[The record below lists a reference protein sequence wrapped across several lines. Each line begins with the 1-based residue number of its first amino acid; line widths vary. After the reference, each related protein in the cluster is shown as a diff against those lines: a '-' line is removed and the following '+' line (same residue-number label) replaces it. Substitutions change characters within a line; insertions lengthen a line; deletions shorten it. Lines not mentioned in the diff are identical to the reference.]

1 MKLLYITNG
10 ITGAGGLE
18 RVLSVKT
25 SMLAEDFGYTVHIL
39 SLNEGGVKPFFTFS
53 DKVVL
58 HSAELSGNPVYYF
71 FKYKIGIQ
79 KMVSKVQPEIICVC
93 DDGLKGFFLP
103 YMIRTEAK
111 WIYESHAS
119 VNLGD
124 RGRGVSVGVKFQHSL
139 KQVLGKAFS
148 KIVLLTE
155 SNKKEWALDNLVI
168 IPNPLPFRISGVSS
182 LQSKKVI
189 AVGSFGYNKGYDLLL
204 KIWRNVETGFPDWEL
219 DVYGKGTYENLL
231 PDADKLGLQRIN
243 FHQSTPDIATKYLE
257 SSIFVLPSRSEGF
270 GMVIIEAMSCGLPV
284 VSFNCPHGPGDI
296 ITDGKDGFLI
306 ENGNNIQ
313 FAQKLQLLMA
323 NADLRL
329 EFGSVGKKSSEKYL
343 PQKIVRQWDDLF
355 TSLVQSNN

>member
-25 SMLAEDFGYTVHIL
+25 SMLADDFGYTVHIL

-58 HSAELSGNPVYYF
+58 HSAEVSGNRVCYF
-71 FKYKIGIQ
+71 FKYITGIH
-79 KMVSKVQPEIICVC
+79 KTVSEVQPEIICVC
-93 DDGLKGFFLP
+93 DDALKGFFLP

-124 RGRGVSVGVKFQHSL
+124 RGSGVSVGGKFQHLL

-168 IPNPLPFRISGVSS
+168 IPNPLPFQTSAVSS
-182 LQSKKVI
+182 LHSKKVI

-204 KIWRNVETGFPDWEL
+204 KIWQNIETSFPDWEL
-219 DVYGKGTYENLL
+219 NIYGKGTYENLFSE
-231 PDADKLGLQRIN
+231 ADKLGLQRVN
-243 FHQSTPDIATKYLE
+243 FHQPVPDIAPKYLE

-284 VSFNCPHGPGDI
+284 VSFDCPHGPGDI
-296 ITDGKDGFLI
+296 ITDGKDGFLV
-306 ENGNNIQ
+306 ENSDTEI
-313 FAQKLQLLMA
+313 FAKKLKLLMQDE
-323 NADLRL
+323 NLRRQL
-329 EFGSVGKKSSEKYL
+329 GAYGQQTAKKYL
-343 PQKIVRQWDDLF
+343 PEKIVQQWEDLIKKI
-355 TSLVQSNN
+355 LK